1 MLQDSGA
8 ETEQAIR
15 GTCSICKW
23 LQNLEDLNV
32 VITGVMAAY

>member
-23 LQNLEDLNV
+23 LQNLEV
-32 VITGVMAAY
+32 IITGVMAAH